1 MNVGVLLAAGAG
13 KRMGGLKALAKA
25 GRESFLV
32 RGIRMLWT
40 SCDVVIVVIGA
51 DAAKIRKEAEKE
63 LEARVT
69 AGGFQHLL
77 ANARS
82 KGGRTLEVHFVV
94 NRAWRKGM
102 ITSVKA
108 GLSAARG
115 LKPST
120 VFVLPVDHPEITGRT
135 VCDLA
140 EVLKQ
145 ALEACR
151 NPRERAAFSYA
162 LVPRWRRRRGHPV
175 ALTPALAWA
184 IATDSDCEDLSDA
197 IRRNARLVGYL
208 DVEDPGVLVNRNERQ
223 RSSRA

>member
-1 MNVGVLLAAGAG
+1 MNVGVLLAAGSG
-13 KRMGGLKALAKA
+13 KRMGGLKPLAKA

-40 SCDVVIVVIGA
+40 ACDVVIVVIGA
-51 DAAKIRKEAEKE
+51 DAAKIRKESEKE
-63 LEARVT
+63 LEARVI
-69 AGGFQHLL
+69 AGGFHHLV
-77 ANARS
+77 ANTKK

-94 NRAWRKGM
+94 NRTWRKGM
-102 ITSVKA
+102 LTSVKA

-135 VCDLA
+135 VSDLA
-140 EVLKQ
+140 EVLQQ

-162 LVPRWRRRRGHPV
+162 LVPRWRRKRGHPV

-184 IATDSDCEDLSDA
+184 VATDSDCENLSDG

-208 DVEDPGVLVNRNERQ
+208 DVEDPGVLVNQNGSKR
-223 RSSRA
+223 

>member
-1 MNVGVLLAAGAG
+1 MNIGVLLAAGAG
-13 KRMGGLKALAKA
+13 KRMGGLKPLAKT
-25 GRESFLV
+25 GRETFLV
-32 RGIRMLWT
+32 RGIRTLWT
-40 SCDVVIVVIGA
+40 ACDVVIVVIGA
-51 DAAKIRKEAEKE
+51 DAAKVRKESEKE

-69 AGGFQHLL
+69 AGGFHHLL

-82 KGGRTLEVHFVV
+82 KGARTLEVHYVV

-120 VFVLPVDHPEITGRT
+120 VFVLPVDHPEISGRT
-135 VCDLA
+135 ICDLA
-140 EVLKQ
+140 EVLGQ
-145 ALEACR
+145 ALDACR
-151 NPRERAAFSYA
+151 NPRERAGFSYA
-162 LVPRWRRRRGHPV
+162 LVPRWRRHRGHPV

-184 IATDSDCEDLSDA
+184 VATDSDSSDLSDA

-208 DVEDPGVLVNRNERQ
+208 DVEDPGVLVNRNGR
-223 RSSRA
+223 